1 MSKQIPFDLFRSA
14 HRLTVT
20 GIEANYEQY
29 VILSHKADADYLE
42 KFIDNLLNDFPFP
55 VAISEERVS
64 SPSSVIIRSGL
75 MISEIK
81 KDIKSG
87 KVANMYLS
95 EPVRTRNDN
104 IIIHP

>member
-1 MSKQIPFDLFRSA
+1 MSKSIPFELFRSA
-14 HRLTVT
+14 HRLAVT

-29 VILSHKADADYLE
+29 VVLSHKADADYLE

-75 MISEIK
+75 MMSEIK